1 VIPLEISLI
10 LEQLRQLK
18 AADQNALDIYT
29 DLQSKVTDPKILL
42 ALQRLVRDEAKHVAM
57 EKEILA
63 ILQYEPQ
70 VFFSGGEK
78 ETEGFAELFSRAGIH
93 LTVGS
98 SGELFSKQ
106 YNRKR
111 FDLVLLDLDGEAR
124 VKDPKGVT
132 SLVRKIRKTHKK
144 VIVLSSRGDL
154 KWIRAAFEAGSSDY
168 IVNPSNRRELI
179 ARVLATL
186 KGRKRVCCLGG
197 GTGLFTLL
205 SALKTLPDILLIS
218 LVNMSDDGGSS
229 GRLRASFGVL
239 PPGDVRRSLVALSNA
254 PEVMNE
260 LMNYRFDRGGELR
273 DHSLG
278 NLLLTGLTGMKGSM
292 AEAVRAM
299 GDILNIQGIVLPITQ
314 TMTEFVARFE
324 NGKVVRGESRISLCE
339 GSDPALQVRRVWH
352 EPHAVCDASAYASI
366 LHSDL
371 VIIGPGDLFTS
382 VITNLVIGKVRE
394 AISLTRAKKIYICNL
409 MTRPGETTGLDAREH
424 VRRIVGALGADRLD
438 YVLASNARFS
448 KAAIARYAKL
458 DQHPV
463 LMNAEDDLQGVT
475 KAKTILADVADQKEL
490 VRHDLQKLRNQLLRF
505 LS

>member
-1 VIPLEISLI
+1 MELSL
-10 LEQLRQLK
+10 LFEQLRQLK
-18 AADQNALDIYT
+18 VADQDALGIYT
-29 DLQSKVTDPKILL
+29 DLQSQVEGPKILRSL
-42 ALQRLVRDEAKHVAM
+42 RRLVRDESKHVAM

-63 ILQYEPQ
+63 ILKQEQ
-70 VFFSGGEK
+70 RVFFLGSTDELA
-78 ETEGFAELFSRAGIH
+78 GFKELFARDGIH
-93 LTVGS
+93 FAGGS
-98 SGELFSKQ
+98 TEQLFSKS
-106 YNRKR
+106 YGGRR
-111 FDLVLLDLDGEAR
+111 FDLVILDLDSEDR
-124 VKDPKGVT
+124 VSDAKAVA
-132 SLVRKIRKTHKK
+132 SLVKKIRKAHKK
-144 VIVLSSRGDL
+144 VVVLSSRRDL
-154 KWIRAAFEAGSSDY
+154 QWIRAAYDAGTSDY
-168 IVNPSNRRELI
+168 ILKPFNRRELS
-179 ARVLATL
+179 ARILAIL
-186 KGRKRVCCLGG
+186 KGQKRVCCLGG

-229 GRLRASFGVL
+229 GRLRSSFGIL

-260 LMNYRFDRGGELR
+260 LIRYRFDRGGALR

-314 TMTEFVARFE
+314 TLTEFVARFE
-324 NGKVVRGESRISLCE
+324 NGKVIRGESRISLCK
-339 GSDPALQVRRVWH
+339 GRAPALQVRKVWH

-366 LHSDL
+366 LHADV

-382 VITNLVIGKVRE
+382 VITNLVIKKVSE

-409 MTRPGETTGLDAREH
+409 MTCPGETSGLDAREH
-424 VRRIVGALGADRLD
+424 VKRIVDVLGKDLLN
-438 YVLASNARFS
+438 YILVSNARFS
-448 KAAIARYAKL
+448 QAAIARYAKL

-463 LMNAEDDLQGVT
+463 LMEGKDGFEGIT
-475 KAKTILADVADQKEL
+475 KAKVVLADVADQKEL
-490 VRHDLQKLRNQLLRF
+490 VRHDLQKLRNQLLPL